1 MTSTSGNGVTGG
13 RAGSTPGVAG
23 VPAAPLAE
31 PRGVLVG
38 LPDDVV
44 LDGGAALGAAGG
56 TVPPEAVA
64 AGWSCG
70 KILFNMFEKMLMFSS
85 VRQ

>member
-1 MTSTSGNGVTGG
+1 
-13 RAGSTPGVAG
+13 

-38 LPDDVV
+38 LPEEVV